1 MSAEG
6 ESCLE
11 NPLYEPPQKS
21 RSSERMPVDDPVKDC
36 FKGAS
41 VKSFNLSSAAIIWI
55 TPEKGK
61 A

>member
-1 MSAEG
+1 
-6 ESCLE
+6 
-11 NPLYEPPQKS
+11 
-21 RSSERMPVDDPVKDC
+21 MPVDDPVKDC